1 MANAAVTGGVCTCK
15 AASMTWFPERGGC
28 ACNMAENL
36 MLEYNAVK
44 GTYSCGGCHWVLVA
58 NEKCSCP
65 SRYQTYDSLTK
76 TCTSCLDLPNSIYDS
91 NN

>member
-65 SRYQTYDSLTK
+65 SRYQTPLVGRINIDTK
-76 TCTSCLDLPNSIYDS
+76 IIEINSRCMTL
-91 NN
+91 